1 MICVDMDMD
10 MGMEISDNEPQFIRT
25 GQRVHQD
32 VSKQMWF
39 SLIRSGRN
47 RTDPWWGAAVAS

>member
-1 MICVDMDMD
+1 MICVDMG